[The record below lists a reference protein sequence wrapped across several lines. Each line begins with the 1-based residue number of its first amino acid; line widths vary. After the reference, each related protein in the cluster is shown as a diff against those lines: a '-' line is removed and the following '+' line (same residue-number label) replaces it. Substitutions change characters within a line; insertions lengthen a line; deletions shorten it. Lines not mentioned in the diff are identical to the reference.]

1 MTPLTL
7 TRRPST
13 FKQLCAA
20 LATRPQRS
28 LALPA
33 CGIGIGLAVACLGLF
48 RPAPQPIT
56 AVPPGYVAL
65 VNQQGILASDFITQT
80 ESETGAEFS
89 DTTAAERRRVLR
101 EMIDQE
107 LLVQRG
113 LTLALPETTTE
124 VRETMAAAVN
134 AQVVAPLLAI
144 APTDAQLHAF
154 YDTHR
159 SKYST
164 GGTMIVHDLVLHFGG
179 YENADQS
186 LPQAE
191 EDAAEAVYQ
200 LRSGAS
206 IDYIMEHFGFAD
218 SGRVDNTE
226 QLDFAAKIHL
236 GAKLFEVA
244 ETLGNGEISDPV
256 VDTDGVHVLVMDQ
269 RQQPS
274 IADFSTAR
282 AQVYSDY
289 RQAEFQRATQENLAI
304 LRSEAQILLAPGESE

>member
-1 MTPLTL
+1 MTQLTL
-7 TRRPST
+7 ARRPSA
-13 FKQLCAA
+13 FKQL
-20 LATRPQRS
+20 LAGLTARPKRS

-33 CGIGIGLAVACLGLF
+33 CGIAIGLAVACFGLF
-48 RPAPQPIT
+48 RPAARAIT

-65 VNQQGILASDFITQT
+65 VNQKGVLMSDFISQT

-89 DTTAAERRRVLR
+89 DTTPAERRRVLH
-101 EMIDQE
+101 EMIDEE

-113 LTLALPETTTE
+113 LALELPETTTE
-124 VRETMAAAVN
+124 VRDTMSAAVN

-144 APTDAQLHAF
+144 APTDEQLHAF

-159 SKYST
+159 SKYTT
-164 GGTMIVHDLVLHFGG
+164 GGTMIVQDLVLHFGG
-179 YENADQS
+179 YQDADQS

-206 IDYIMEHFGFAD
+206 IDYIKEHFGFVD

-226 QLDFAAKIHL
+226 ELDFAAKIHL
-236 GAKLFEVA
+236 GAKLYEVA
-244 ETLGNGEISDPV
+244 ETLGNGEVSDPV
-256 VDTDGVHVLVMDQ
+256 ADTDGIHVLVMNQ
-269 RQQPS
+269 REQPS
-274 IADFSTAR
+274 VASFSVAR

-289 RQAEFQRATQENLAI
+289 RQAEFQRATQENLQI
-304 LRSEAQILLAPGESE
+304 LRSEAQILIAPGQSE

>member
-1 MTPLTL
+1 MSPLTL
-7 TRRPST
+7 TTRPNT
-13 FKQLCAA
+13 LKQL
-20 LATRPQRS
+20 LAGLASRPKRS

-33 CGIGIGLAVACLGLF
+33 CGIVVGLAVACFGLF
-48 RPAPQPIT
+48 RPAPRPLT

-65 VNQQGILASDFITQT
+65 VNQEGILTSDFISQT
-80 ESETGAEFS
+80 ESETGEEFS
-89 DTTAAERRRVLR
+89 DTTPADRRRVLR
-101 EMIDQE
+101 EMIDEE

-113 LTLALPETTTE
+113 LVLDLPETTIE
-124 VRETMAAAVN
+124 VRDTMAAAVN

-144 APTDAQLHAF
+144 APTDAELHAF

-159 SKYST
+159 SKYTT
-164 GGTMIVHDLVLHFGG
+164 GGTMMVHDLVLHFGR
-179 YENADQS
+179 YQDADQS

-206 IDYIMEHFGFAD
+206 IDYVKEHFGFVD

-226 QLDFAAKIHL
+226 ELDFAAKIHL
-236 GAKLFEVA
+236 GAKLYQVA
-244 ETLGNGEISDPV
+244 ETLGTGEISDPI

-269 RQQPS
+269 RREPS
-274 IADFSTAR
+274 IAEFSVAR
-282 AQVYSDY
+282 TQVYSDY
-289 RQAEFQRATQENLAI
+289 RQAEFQRATQENLQI